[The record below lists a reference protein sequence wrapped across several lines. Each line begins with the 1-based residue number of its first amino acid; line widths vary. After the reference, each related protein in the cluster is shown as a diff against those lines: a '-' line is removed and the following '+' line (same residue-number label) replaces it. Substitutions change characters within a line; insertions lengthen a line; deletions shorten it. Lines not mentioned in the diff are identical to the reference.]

1 MARSAAGARPATRR
15 VRAHHMP
22 AELAAGVGVVG
33 IAPVTDGELLVR
45 GQGGVDDV
53 HQLAAEFP

>member
-1 MARSAAGARPATRR
+1 
-15 VRAHHMP
+15 MP